1 MVPSF
6 LRFLQGYAVFEN
18 GDLPVAVAFVL
29 GLLPICGAQDQVK
42 QIVRGGRLGVQIDPA
57 GLFLCQGG
65 VGGDFD
71 GGHRRTQRRAP
82 PAQGVGRVMPD
93 RPSLP
98 PHFSPIFNLLTGR
111 AQRRFASVRAMLFTP
126 HRRQNK
132 KQPGGCFLLFYKIRI
147 ICRKFPIT

>member
-1 MVPSF
+1 MQSGSVF

-65 VGGDFD
+65 VGGNFDAGQTVAAAAFQPDFQFAD
-71 GGHRRTQRRAP
+71 K
-82 PAQGVGRVMPD
+82 QGTASVCQCPGNAVY
-93 RPSLP
+93 SLP
-98 PHFSPIFNLLTGR
+98 P
-111 AQRRFASVRAMLFTP
+111 V
-126 HRRQNK
+126 K
-132 KQPGGCFLLFYKIRI
+132 
-147 ICRKFPIT
+147 

>member
-29 GLLPICGAQDQVK
+29 GLLPICGAQNQIE

-65 VGGDFD
+65 VGGNFD
-71 GGHRRTQRRAP
+71 GGYRRTQRRAP
-82 PAQGVGRVMPD
+82 LGGKQDQVAPGGDCLYPVLVARHTVLLYHAHTD
-93 RPSLP
+93 RTSEKP
-98 PHFSPIFNLLTGR
+98 PGLLEILLFSPC
-111 AQRRFASVRAMLFTP
+111 RR
-126 HRRQNK
+126 
-132 KQPGGCFLLFYKIRI
+132 
-147 ICRKFPIT
+147 

>member
-42 QIVRGGRLGVQIDPA
+42 QIVRGGRLGVQVDPA

-65 VGGDFD
+65 VGGNFD
-71 GGHRRTQRRAP
+71 GGYRRTQRRAP
-82 PAQGVGRVMPD
+82 PGGKQDQVTPGGDCLYPVLVARHTVLRYHAHTD
-93 RPSLP
+93 RSSEKP
-98 PHFSPIFNLLTGR
+98 PGLLEILRFS
-111 AQRRFASVRAMLFTP
+111 P
-126 HRRQNK
+126 HRR
-132 KQPGGCFLLFYKIRI
+132 
-147 ICRKFPIT
+147 

>member
-18 GDLPVAVAFVL
+18 GDLSVAVAFVL

-65 VGGDFD
+65 VGGNFD
-71 GGHRRTQRRAP
+71 GGQAVAAAAFQPDCQFADR
-82 PAQGVGRVMPD
+82 QG
-93 RPSLP
+93 
-98 PHFSPIFNLLTGR
+98 T
-111 AQRRFASVRAMLFTP
+111 ASVRQ
-126 HRRQNK
+126 R
-132 KQPGGCFLLFYKIRI
+132 PGNTVYSLQTVK
-147 ICRKFPIT
+147 